1 MRSSKRGTLL
11 AARPKDAPGTPPRRP
26 PRWPTALL
34 ALFAVLATVSLA
46 QGIVDVVLPTL
57 RGERPFGFLF
67 EMSSRYGPV
76 FFGAYIFVH
85 NLGLACLVP
94 GYGFLAAWF
103 EKRTANRALIG
114 AILAGAVA
122 FSLLTALTYIVRAPE
137 RFDLAVSVPLFLGEA
152 ASVLVMA
159 LLAARELRGFVPTRA
174 YDWSLMTPFRRLRV
188 PFVASA
194 ALLAVLAAFEAVV
207 VLG

>member
-1 MRSSKRGTLL
+1 MATTPGN
-11 AARPKDAPGTPPRRP
+11 AAAPAPRRA

-34 ALFAVLATVSLA
+34 ALFAVLATVSLL
-46 QGIVDVVLPTL
+46 QGVVDVVLPTL

-67 EMSSRYGPV
+67 EASSRFGPA

-85 NLGLACLVP
+85 NLGLACVVP

-114 AILAGAVA
+114 VILAGAVA
-122 FSLLTALTYIVRAPE
+122 FSLLTALAFIARAPE
-137 RFDLAVSVPLFLGEA
+137 RFHLAVTIPLFVGEA
-152 ASVLVMA
+152 ASVLV
-159 LLAARELRGFVPTRA
+159 LTVLAARELRGFVPTRT
-174 YDWSLMTPFRRLRV
+174 YDWALLTPFRRLRT
-188 PFVASA
+188 PFMASA
-194 ALLAVLAAFEAVV
+194 AFLAVLAAYETAV